1 MQMMNEKTIRN
12 EVSCSGIGLHSGEK
26 IHLKLVPS
34 PEGSGILF
42 SRRDLGGRLI
52 PANAAHVVSTHLSTT
67 IGLEG
72 ATVQTIE
79 HLLAAIA
86 AFDIDNLLIEI
97 DGPEVPILDGSAS
110 PFAELLLEAGI
121 VHQKRERRMIQL
133 IEPVTIAEKEKSI
146 TIYPSSTFE
155 VSYKIHFDHPLIS
168 SQAYDYQHSREAFM
182 AEIAPARTFGFLKD
196 VQMLQS
202 MGLARG
208 GSLENAIVI
217 GEDQVLN
224 EEGLRFS
231 DEFVRHKI
239 LDLIGDLSLLGM
251 PILGRIEAV
260 CSGHM
265 LHAKLIKE
273 ILQNKKACKVL
284 GGTPAVE
291 PYKVPSARRAIYSP
305 LSSAI

>member
-1 MQMMNEKTIRN
+1 MRTIKEKTIQN

-26 IHLKLVPS
+26 IQLRLIPA

-42 SRRDLGGRLI
+42 SRTDLGGTLI
-52 PANAAHVVSTHLSTT
+52 PANATHVVSTHLSTT
-67 IGLEG
+67 IGVEG

-79 HLLAAIA
+79 HLMAAIA
-86 AFDIDNLLIEI
+86 AFGIDNLIIEL
-97 DGPEVPILDGSAS
+97 DGPEVPILDGSAA
-110 PFAELLLEAGI
+110 PFAELLSEAGH
-121 VHQKRERRMIQL
+121 VEQKKGRKIIQL
-133 IEPVTIAEKEKSI
+133 IEPVTIAEKGKRV
-146 TIYPSSTFE
+146 TVYPSSTFE
-155 VSYKIHFDHPLIS
+155 ISYQIRFDHPLIS
-168 SQAYDYQHSREAFM
+168 SQSYDYQHRCETFI

-217 GEDQVLN
+217 GESRVLN

-251 PILGRIEAV
+251 PLLGRVEAV

-265 LHAKLIKE
+265 LHAKLVKE
-273 ILQNKKACKVL
+273 ILRNKKIWKVSSSV
-284 GGTPAVE
+284 PSVE
-291 PYKVPSARRAIYSP
+291 PYKVPSSRQASYLP